1 MTFNMLFFTIT
12 FKKRTKTLEEYM
24 NEERVDRLREKHI
37 DAVYMHRKF

>member
-12 FKKRTKTLEEYM
+12 LKKRTKTLEQYM
-24 NEERVDRLREKHI
+24 NEVRVDRLREKHI